1 MRLIGVNNEQH
12 GVVTT
17 NEAIQLAR
25 EAGLDLVEV
34 SPKAEP
40 PVCKILDYGQWI
52 YNQNKQ
58 QQKAKIKS
66 HRAEIKGVRLTY
78 NMGTHD
84 LEVRVKQA
92 TKFLDQGDRVKT
104 EIILKG
110 RQKAHPEKVKEIM
123 VRFQEMLGDK
133 AKIDQEPVREGNKF
147 SATYSL
153 KK

>member
-1 MRLIGVNNEQH
+1 MVS
-12 GVVTT
+12 T
-17 NEAIQLAR
+17 NQAIQMAR

-66 HRAEIKGVRLTY
+66 HRSEIKGVRITY

-92 TKFLDQGDRVKT
+92 TKFLKQGDRVKA

-123 VRFQEMLGDK
+123 LHFQEMLGEV
-133 AKIDQEPVREGNKF
+133 AKVDQEPIREGNKF
-147 SATYSL
+147 SAMYSP